1 MGRSADA
8 EAYDERQIDPQRS
21 FVESGSMST
30 SRDDIAVL
38 AAGASPAHEAPALT
52 GQLAADADLRK
63 SYRSYLDVAG
73 LLGFDAEATPDQFG
87 DERKERL
94 KARLLAAARASQQST
109 SAEVDYLRVVPRDLL
124 VPFSEGVSFAV
135 VPGENITTIYWEF
148 DRSMFILAHLSFQ
161 RDIHIHDVRFPT
173 LIGDTTAELMRCATQ
188 ANCQRNEQHA
198 EHDRVRAEQPDPNN
212 EPSDGKEQKCHT
224 QYDRD

>member
-1 MGRSADA
+1 
-8 EAYDERQIDPQRS
+8 
-21 FVESGSMST
+21 MST

-148 DRSMFILAHLSFQ
+148 DPPTCGEQALET
-161 RDIHIHDVRFPT
+161 HDQ
-173 LIGDTTAELMRCATQ
+173 TQ
-188 ANCQRNEQHA
+188 AGFVLDGEFTLVYPEGAARPLKRGDRYTIAPGVLHGATFQARTVLCDVYTPNHTEFEAQYALARKQRE
-198 EHDRVRAEQPDPNN
+198 
-212 EPSDGKEQKCHT
+212 GG
-224 QYDRD
+224 